1 MRLHRDAKA
10 ELIRTI
16 PLFAACTAA
25 ELAQV
30 AAIADEIDL
39 RAGKQLA
46 RENTTG
52 QEFVVVVEG
61 NAEVLQDGQPV
72 NTIGPGEFFGEI
84 ALLTGLPRT
93 ASVVAT
99 SPVHALVIEG
109 HAFQRLLADAPG
121 IRAKVEQA
129 TASHLRR
136 DAGQA

>member
-16 PLFAACTAA
+16 PLFAACTPA

-30 AAIADEIDL
+30 SAIADEIDL

-46 RENTTG
+46 TENATG

-84 ALLTGLPRT
+84 ALVTGQPRT

-99 SPVHALVIEG
+99 TAVHALVIEG
-109 HAFQRLLADAPG
+109 HAFQRLLAEAPD
-121 IRAKVEQA
+121 IRTKVEEA
-129 TASHLRR
+129 AAEHLRR

>member
-1 MRLHRDAKA
+1 MRLHRDAKV
-10 ELIRTI
+10 ELIRRI
-16 PLFAACTAA
+16 PLFATCTPA

-46 RENTTG
+46 RENATG

-61 NAEVLQDGQPV
+61 SADVLQDGQPI
-72 NTIGPGEFFGEI
+72 NTIGAGEFFGEI
-84 ALLTGLPRT
+84 ALVTGQPRT

-99 SPVHALVIEG
+99 TPVHALVIEG
-109 HAFQRLLADAPG
+109 HAFQQLLADAPG
-121 IRAKVEQA
+121 IRTKVEGA
-129 TASHLRR
+129 AAEHLRR